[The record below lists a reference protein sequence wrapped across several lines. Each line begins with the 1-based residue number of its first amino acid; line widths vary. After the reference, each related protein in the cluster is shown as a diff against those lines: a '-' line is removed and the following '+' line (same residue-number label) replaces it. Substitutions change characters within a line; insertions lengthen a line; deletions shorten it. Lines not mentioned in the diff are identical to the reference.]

1 MSNVSGSVSQK
12 LKTLF
17 PSTTS
22 GVVRQS
28 VSAFDPTRESVVAVN
43 KKRKRKAFRIKS
55 VALAVMAITSFTYTI
70 PKVKHK
76 HYNKALREGRKQ
88 QVKITRVMTSQE
100 VKQAVLSSFK
110 HLRVNNYEMLESD
123 RSGRLSL
130 AKEQSPDGAS
140 LVEGICKRKAVL
152 YIRPKHS
159 EVYR

>member
-22 GVVRQS
+22 GVVRQP

-43 KKRKRKAFRIKS
+43 KKRKRKAVRIKS

-70 PKVKHK
+70 PKGK